1 MDPLAAC
8 LILIHALGPTSVTP
22 PERQTMSFR
31 VLIAGGAGQV
41 GSALERALLAAGAC
55 TGVVMVNRRT
65 IPVAALPSRGL
76 ATMIQS

>member
-1 MDPLAAC
+1 
-8 LILIHALGPTSVTP
+8 
-22 PERQTMSFR
+22 MSFR